1 MTDELTVIGLMS
13 GTSMD
18 GVDAAILKTNGVQV
32 TGRGSTFSLSYSPDE
47 RAVLRQAVEEARF
60 WTQDM
65 DRPAVLDEAE
75 AIVTRRHIE
84 AVAGLLQ
91 FQRGKVDL
99 IGFHGQTVLHRPERR
114 WTVQLGDCAAMAA
127 EFGIPVVGDFRQADV
142 AAGGQGAPFAP
153 LYHRALIRSLPEDAA
168 PAMGPA
174 VVVNMGGV
182 GNVTYID
189 RETVLAFDTGPANGP
204 VDDWVAAHTS
214 QSYDKGGAIAAK
226 GRVKEDRIREAL
238 LHPYFAQDPPKS
250 LDRLDFT
257 MELAGGLSV
266 EDGAA
271 TLTAFSAICVA
282 QARAHFPAEP
292 VAWIVCGGGRHNP
305 TLMMMISAAVP
316 AIVYSAEDMG
326 WRGDHLEA
334 EAFAFLAAR
343 SVKGMP
349 LSLPTTTGVPGAMP
363 GGVLYEVEKAARRK

>member
-1 MTDELTVIGLMS
+1 MNDELTVIGLMS

-18 GVDAAILKTNGVQV
+18 GVDAAIIRTDGVKV
-32 TGRGSTFSLSYSPDE
+32 LDRGSTYSLQYGRGE
-47 RAVLRQAVEEARF
+47 RDVLRQAVDEARF
-60 WTQDM
+60 WVKDQP
-65 DRPAVLDEAE
+65 RPASIGAAE
-75 AIVTRRHIE
+75 AVVTRKHIQ
-84 AVAGLLQ
+84 AIGGLLQ
-91 FQRGKVDL
+91 FQRESVDL

-114 WTVQLGDCAAMAA
+114 WTVQLGDCAAVAK
-127 EFGIPVVGDFRQADV
+127 EFGILVVGDFRQADV

-153 LYHRALIRSLPEDAA
+153 LYHRALVRSLPEDSALA
-168 PAMGPA
+168 YGPV

-204 VDDWVAAHTS
+204 VDDWVAACTGKGF
-214 QSYDKGGAIAAK
+214 DEGGAIAAK
-226 GRVKEDRIREAL
+226 GRVDEARIREAL
-238 LHPYFAQDPPKS
+238 KHPYFVQKPPKS

-257 MELAGGLSV
+257 KELADGLSL

-282 QARAHFPAEP
+282 QARVHFPAEP
-292 VAWIVCGGGRHNP
+292 VAWIVCGGGRLNP

-316 AIVYSAEDMG
+316 AIVYAAEDMG
-326 WRGDHLEA
+326 WRGDDIEA

-349 LSLPTTTGVPGAMP
+349 LSLPTTTGVPGPMP
-363 GGVLYEVEKAARRK
+363 GGKLYKP